1 MKFSILFQFA
11 ILNLIAFNLHA
22 QLQEENPYEQTNDS
36 FILNSYVNDESN
48 YVGAFNFETGTKEI
62 LSEKSIPQN
71 EASQNKNFANNY
83 ETENNA
89 SRVNSCNSADNT
101 TSTSAITENETK
113 NLTNSSE
120 IPPSATTTI
129 NVSTIDFIP
138 QVARVVKNGEV
149 LKIIGNGIYYGTIT
163 VRNKGHIIVCGSTS
177 IYGSVTI
184 NNGGNYWKTNTTGF
198 TGALYNNGTTH
209 IGPSSCGSDGSWSI
223 VSGGGSITG
232 DVYTP
237 ADVSLDTSVTIR
249 YTIPT
254 DGSCASTSDDVTFL
268 VTSDVSPCSDGAI
281 VGTPTLNDTD
291 GDGINNICDLDDD
304 NDGILDEDEACANSV
319 SGFPNAEKGYLFQGN
334 PTTVILVDILDGT
347 SEATQT
353 LDYYINGVAVNE
365 DDGYFWAIHKNVNK
379 VVLID
384 PYSFNIVETIDIDD
398 TAVSGAYDPIK
409 KQYVT
414 VTKTLVQVFDGNPN
428 SPTYKTQVASFA
440 GMGKNVID
448 LGYNTSDGALYGI
461 PSGTNDLY
469 KVDTTNET
477 VTLVGDIANLPNGSY
492 GAIYTTL
499 DGNFYMSNNSSGV
512 IYKMELRNGL
522 SATFFSNGPASG
534 TNDGAK
540 VLSVDLSGNQ
550 VCLDTDDDGTPNS
563 QDLDSDAD
571 GYYDVIEAGGVDD
584 DGDGMLDGTG
594 VDADG
599 IVTGGTGG
607 YSGGSGG
614 TEAQAHR
621 MNVDTPPSD
630 QTVGF
635 GDSASFTVVASA
647 DQATN
652 YLDGVPVYDTPGNA
666 TNRIVY
672 QWYLGDPDNGGTALT
687 NSAIYSNVD
696 TATLTINTPDGLY
709 GNVYYI
715 KLTHLDI
722 SILEETASA
731 TLIADPCD
739 AVASGNPDADSDGVS
754 DSCDLDNDNDGILDT
769 NEQTNGAN
777 TDTDGD
783 GIIDSLDNDADND
796 GCLDVK
802 ESGGIDANGDGILD
816 GTGIDNSNGQVTG
829 GSGGYNGVTGNEII
843 AQKVEITTAPSNI
856 SVSEDATASF
866 MVSATSSTATSYNS
880 GTPVYGSVDN
890 DSANIT
896 YQWYEGDPDNGGQA
910 IIDQGIYAG
919 ANTAALEI
927 EIVSN
932 LDNTDYYVVIGNAN
946 SCVSDVASA
955 TLTVNAAAPNTTT
968 LIISQYIESD
978 SGNSPNGIE
987 IFNPS
992 TGAFNFTNNNVYVN
1006 VGGPGNFV
1014 NELVIN
1020 SGSLAGGEVMVIG
1033 SSELGDYLNQN
1044 DLSDVTFIQHNFTFD
1059 GDDAIMLSD
1068 TATYG
1073 GTIIDMF
1080 GEITATDPGDAWSG
1094 SGVETRNCNLSIK
1107 DYDNDD
1113 QFFSSGTNSGWSDP
1127 SSRFVQTNAN
1137 PSGARGLEGCGEAPV
1152 RNRWIGNQNDDFHDG
1167 NNWRDN
1173 RRNLYCD
1180 NLVIPNSGVTDYPIS
1195 YSPVVVRSIKLE
1207 SGAQF
1212 KPNASCSAKIK
1223 YESEFSTTNWY
1234 LIGSP
1239 LSGNTFDDDFISTN
1253 NVPTAGTD
1261 RAFAKYD
1268 TPNDSWDYLQIGAS
1282 FPSEPGVG
1290 YSIKRDVTD
1299 GPLTFR
1305 GSLITDDVIC
1315 AVQKTGC
1322 GYNLISNPFTS
1333 NISSKQLLQQNSS
1346 NLMMQAVWLWNQEED
1361 NYEVYV
1367 AADDFI
1373 IAPTQGFLVKAK
1385 NNADITISKDIRCTD
1400 CSGTFQ
1406 KTAKS
1411 EIHLKMTDGNKNR
1424 IAKIYYNQEATIGF
1438 DNGLDGR
1445 TYHGN
1450 ANPLDI
1456 YTHLLENSS
1465 IGGLSTDAMKF
1476 QVQSLPNS
1484 EYEEMVIPIGITAG
1498 TGKQISIN
1506 AEINNLPTNIRVY
1519 LEDRENNTFTDLG
1532 LESFN
1537 TTISNALNGFGRF
1550 YLHTTTESALSTD
1563 DIIVVNP
1570 ENINIYTTPDNIL
1583 TITGL
1588 NENAAIKL
1596 YSIQGKQVL
1605 NTNIESTGY
1614 STVVLPKLSKGI
1626 YIVSLDNKTKHIS
1639 KKVII
1644 N

>member
-1 MKFSILFQFA
+1 MKILILFIFLFTPFTVSSQSILITIAETPGQQSTTMTGVDVFDFDD
-11 ILNLIAFNLHA
+11 LNIGHHTNIVWDDIGVFDELLIHEGYFGFGAYD
-22 QLQEENPYEQTNDS
+22 PSDG
-36 FILNSYVNDESN
+36 LNSRFNWNGWQGYSGNDPL
-48 YVGAFNFETGTKEI
+48 V
-62 LSEKSIPQN
+62 
-71 EASQNKNFANNY
+71 
-83 ETENNA
+83 
-89 SRVNSCNSADNT
+89 
-101 TSTSAITENETK
+101 
-113 NLTNSSE
+113 
-120 IPPSATTTI
+120 SATTLNLNDKSAYFGIYWSAGDGDDIIRFYDEDVLVAEFST
-129 NVSTIDFIP
+129 STIIQSASLTSEYYGDPNHSNQWNPYLNYNHTEPYVFINFYGDENSKWDKIVLTQTHDLGSGFETDNISTRVTPVHSSTDDISAVGNAIAEVTGTTTTIVSNETMTWDFGSSGNP
-138 QVARVVKNGEV
+138 QSANQQSAEITSTITDTVGSSYVVSGSGSSANTNSWNEGEVARFAIDIDGVTRYLTVDAEDLGGLAPNEDTLMVVQTVNSQGMEDT
-149 LKIIGNGIYYGTIT
+149 GTL
-163 VRNKGHIIVCGSTS
+163 S
-177 IYGSVTI
+177 IYFRPETGANGFSSNITLNFWEDEAASIPLSPNLLLTILDLDHNQKVEISNDSYSSYYTYTNTSNQTTRISTNINESFTEFQGQGNSTHDNPRNAVSV
-184 NNGGNYWKTNTTGF
+184 KTNSQNIQLKF
-198 TGALYNNGTTH
+198 SHSSVYLAM
-209 IGPSSCGSDGSWSI
+209 IEFRSPSSVLSEDANPDS
-223 VSGGGSITG
+223 
-232 DVYTP
+232 
-237 ADVSLDTSVTIR
+237 
-249 YTIPT
+249 
-254 DGSCASTSDDVTFL
+254 
-268 VTSDVSPCSDGAI
+268 
-281 VGTPTLNDTD
+281 D
-291 GDGINNICDLDDD
+291 GDGIGDSTEGTMDSDGDGVADYLDIDSD
-304 NDGILDEDEACANSV
+304 NDGIKDALEGIS
-319 SGFPNAEKGYLFQGN
+319 
-334 PTTVILVDILDGT
+334 
-347 SEATQT
+347 
-353 LDYYINGVAVNE
+353 
-365 DDGYFWAIHKNVNK
+365 
-379 VVLID
+379 
-384 PYSFNIVETIDIDD
+384 DID
-398 TAVSGAYDPIK
+398 
-409 KQYVT
+409 
-414 VTKTLVQVFDGNPN
+414 FDGNPN
-428 SPTYKTQVASFA
+428 
-440 GMGKNVID
+440 
-448 LGYNTSDGALYGI
+448 
-461 PSGTNDLY
+461 
-469 KVDTTNET
+469 
-477 VTLVGDIANLPNGSY
+477 
-492 GAIYTTL
+492 
-499 DGNFYMSNNSSGV
+499 
-512 IYKMELRNGL
+512 
-522 SATFFSNGPASG
+522 
-534 TNDGAK
+534 
-540 VLSVDLSGNQ
+540 
-550 VCLDTDDDGTPNS
+550 
-563 QDLDSDAD
+563 
-571 GYYDVIEAGGVDD
+571 
-584 DGDGMLDGTG
+584 
-594 VDADG
+594 
-599 IVTGGTGG
+599 
-607 YSGGSGG
+607 
-614 TEAQAHR
+614 
-621 MNVDTPPSD
+621 
-630 QTVGF
+630 
-635 GDSASFTVVASA
+635 
-647 DQATN
+647 
-652 YLDGVPVYDTPGNA
+652 YLD
-666 TNRIVY
+666 
-672 QWYLGDPDNGGTALT
+672 
-687 NSAIYSNVD
+687 
-696 TATLTINTPDGLY
+696 
-709 GNVYYI
+709 
-715 KLTHLDI
+715 
-722 SILEETASA
+722 
-731 TLIADPCD
+731 
-739 AVASGNPDADSDGVS
+739 
-754 DSCDLDNDNDGILDT
+754 
-769 NEQTNGAN
+769 
-777 TDTDGD
+777 
-783 GIIDSLDNDADND
+783 IDSDND
-796 GCLDVK
+796 GCYDVT
-802 ESGGIDANGDGILD
+802 ESGGIDANGDGVLD